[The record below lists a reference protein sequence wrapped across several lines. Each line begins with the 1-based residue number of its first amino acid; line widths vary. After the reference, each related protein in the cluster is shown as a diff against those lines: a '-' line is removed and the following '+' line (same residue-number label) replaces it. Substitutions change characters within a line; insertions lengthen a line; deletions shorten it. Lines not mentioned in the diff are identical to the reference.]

1 MPVSFIVLAVFFVF
15 TSFAFGC
22 MENWSIATAEVIL
35 FLGAGISGY
44 LNRDFWSFPKRLK
57 AFALFVL
64 VLIVVAVVQ
73 LIPLPVSFWNF
84 ADKDRIVAYEEGL
97 QSEELLQS
105 EKYRTDPF
113 GKTVIPAEAERYTPK
128 APGWLTISRAP
139 FPTAKALVALLAFF
153 CFILMLEDVMKEGTK
168 LIRRL
173 GTVAGICGL
182 AIALIALVEK
192 GMENR
197 THILWMKLSDRA
209 SEAFG
214 PFVNGNHGQ
223 AFINITF
230 PLLYYLLWRKSK
242 NTQKMSDR
250 IGMRSLVFGLMI
262 LQGSLVISG
271 SSRGNVIALV
281 MIPLIYVLHLALS
294 KKSKIAFAAAAAFF
308 LILIAG
314 SSFLLESGLLV
325 NEVRIGM
332 NRNILPNLTFC
343 GTGLG
348 TFEEVFPSIV
358 TDWPLYKSMHNEF
371 LENEYLQLLLE
382 TGAATPFI
390 LLLILAAIVMVCY
403 GALEAKGSTFW
414 LVVPLVSEAL
424 RAWVDMSFHVI
435 PIASAYILVYA
446 LMASRRN

>member
-1 MPVSFIVLAVFFVF
+1 MPLSFFVLAVFFVF

-44 LNRDFWSFPKRLK
+44 VNKDFWSFPKRLK
-57 AFALFVL
+57 VFAVFVL
-64 VLIVVAVVQ
+64 VLAAIAVVQ

-84 ADKDRIVAYEEGL
+84 ADPDRAAAYEEGL

-105 EKYRTDPF
+105 EKYRKDPF
-113 GKTVIPAEAERYTPK
+113 RNIEIPADAVRYTPK
-128 APGWLTISRAP
+128 MPGLLTISRAP
-139 FPTAKALVALLAFF
+139 ISTARGLVALLAFL
-153 CFILMLEDVMKEGTK
+153 CFILLLEDLMRGGTS

-173 GTVAGICGL
+173 GAVAGICGL
-182 AIALIALVEK
+182 VIAVIALVEK

-197 THILWMKLSDRA
+197 AHILWLKLSDRA

-230 PLLYYLLWRKSK
+230 PILYYLLWRKSK
-242 NTQKMSDR
+242 NTNKMSDK
-250 IGMRSLVFGLMI
+250 IGMRSLVFGLMV

-271 SSRGNVIALV
+271 SSRGN
-281 MIPLIYVLHLALS
+281 MISLAIVPLIFLLHLALY
-294 KKSKIAFAAAAAFF
+294 KKSRPAWVAAACMF
-308 LILIAG
+308 LILIAASLFLTG
-314 SSFLLESGLLV
+314 SGMLV

-332 NRNILPNLTFC
+332 NRNILPNLTFY

-371 LENEYLQLLLE
+371 LENEYLQLFLE
-382 TGAATPFI
+382 IGFLAPLI
-390 LLLILAAIVMVCY
+390 LLLILAMVFMDCCR
-403 GALEAKGSTFW
+403 ALQSRGSAFW
-414 LVVPLVSEAL
+414 LVVPVVSEAM
-424 RAWVDMSFHVI
+424 RAWVDMSFHVL
-435 PIASAYILVYA
+435 PLASAYILVYA
-446 LMASRRN
+446 LMISRRN